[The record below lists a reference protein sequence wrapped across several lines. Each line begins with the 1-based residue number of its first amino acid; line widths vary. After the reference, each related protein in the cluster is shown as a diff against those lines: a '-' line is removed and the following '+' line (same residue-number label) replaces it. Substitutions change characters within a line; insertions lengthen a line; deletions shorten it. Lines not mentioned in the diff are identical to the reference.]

1 MRTVLSCLF
10 RNMSEPDK
18 KIQKEMTNAA
28 GMIKLSIY
36 KEKVPIYCVFVTEI
50 SRNTY
55 SLLTTWKC
63 CPARSSWA
71 RTRLVYVTIMRCGN
85 HFGIFT
91 SGQLQSRPR
100 CWILK
105 SLLFWAKH
113 TLISVEKKK
122 KNHRNCFGVIN
133 SQSYLLQPPSTSPSV
148 ETHSES
154 LSTCLAH
161 SYLLYIVV
169 PYLHA
174 ANCCLAHTSWV

>member
-91 SGQLQSRPR
+91 SGQLQSRPH

-105 SLLFWAKH
+105 SLIWIAVVERTERHLTASELLQSKVKSFCYVLDTSRPNICGKKSVVM
-113 TLISVEKKK
+113 SVE
-122 KNHRNCFGVIN
+122 
-133 SQSYLLQPPSTSPSV
+133 
-148 ETHSES
+148 
-154 LSTCLAH
+154 
-161 SYLLYIVV
+161 
-169 PYLHA
+169 
-174 ANCCLAHTSWV
+174 

>member
-105 SLLFWAKH
+105 SPELRDDDSDWLKMNLYFTYEFRDTRKSYTFFLAVK
-113 TLISVEKKK
+113 IS
-122 KNHRNCFGVIN
+122 RNWIWKTALN
-133 SQSYLLQPPSTSPSV
+133 
-148 ETHSES
+148 
-154 LSTCLAH
+154 
-161 SYLLYIVV
+161 
-169 PYLHA
+169 
-174 ANCCLAHTSWV
+174 